1 MGKHVVQQGECL
13 SSIAADYGF
22 SDWHAIYDHAAN
34 ADLRAVRPDPNVLYP
49 GDQLFIPDI
58 APIEKDC
65 QTDARHVFVIVDT
78 PTYLNVRLQDPAK
91 RPLKSVPYKLSVG
104 SLQFEGNTD
113 GDGWVRRKIDASAES
128 GTLMVW
134 PNPDDREEFVVWQVM
149 LGHLDP
155 LETVTGIKG
164 RLKNLGYYDGEMN
177 DEQDDEYDS
186 AVRQFQQDND
196 LVVDG
201 IVGPKTR
208 GKLKD
213 EHRK

>member
-1 MGKHVVQQGECL
+1 MPYHVVQQGECL
-13 SSIAADYGF
+13 SSIAADNGF
-22 SDWHAIYDHAAN
+22 SDWHTIYDDAAN
-34 ADLRAVRPDPNVLYP
+34 ADLRAKRPEPNVLYP
-49 GDQLFIPDI
+49 GDQLFIPDRD
-58 APIEKDC
+58 PIQKDC
-65 QTDARHVFVIVDT
+65 VTDALHTFVIADN

-104 SLQFEGNTD
+104 TLECEANTD
-113 GDGWVRRKIDASAES
+113 GDGWIRRKIDASAES

-134 PNPDDREEFVVWQVM
+134 PNPDDRREYVVWQVM

-155 LETVTGIKG
+155 LETVTGIKA
-164 RLKNLGYYDGEMN
+164 RLKNLGYYDGEID

-186 AVRQFQQDND
+186 AVRQFQQDDD

-208 GKLKD
+208 AKLKD

>member
-1 MGKHVVQQGECL
+1 MPYHVVQQGECL

-22 SDWHAIYDHAAN
+22 SDWHTIYDDAAN
-34 ADLRAVRPDPNVLYP
+34 ADLRAKRPDPNVLYP
-49 GDQLFIPDI
+49 GDKLFIPDRD
-58 APIEKDC
+58 PI
-65 QTDARHVFVIVDT
+65 QTDRPTDAQHVFVVKDT

-91 RPLKSVPYKLSVG
+91 LPLKSVPYKLSVG
-104 SLQFEGNTD
+104 TLQCDGNTD
-113 GDGWVRRKIDASAES
+113 GDGWIRRKIDASAES
-128 GTLMVW
+128 GSLVVW
-134 PNPDDREEFVVWQVM
+134 PNPDDRGEFVVWQVM

-164 RLKNLGYYDGEMN
+164 RLKNLAYFDGEIN
-177 DEQDDEYDS
+177 DEENDEYD
-186 AVRQFQQDND
+186 AGVRQFQQDNH

-208 GKLKD
+208 AKLKD